1 MCWWA
6 TWEFK
11 ASWLFSVPVPTP
23 TVCLSTSLGKQNSTL
38 GEKLYILQVNFQKW
52 KLWKYCFRICYFSLL
67 LTENFLL
74 EGIILQRNL
83 IVDLRKQIS
92 PKYFSVSRILN
103 DLVTSHFHMLNLNLT
118 YCEASRKFI
127 TFQFLF
133 FFCMKYLLRELS
145 NNEICVNRKS
155 HKWQVKNIL

>member
-11 ASWLFSVPVPTP
+11 ASWLFSVPVPKP

-38 GEKLYILQVNFQKW
+38 GEKLHILQVNFQKR

-67 LTENFLL
+67 PTENFLL

-92 PKYFSVSRILN
+92 LKYFSVSRILN
-103 DLVTSHFHMLNLNLT
+103 NLVTSHFHKLILNLT
-118 YCEASRKFI
+118 NCEEGRKAP
-127 TFQFLF
+127 TFYSFFSVKYIPRKLF
-133 FFCMKYLLRELS
+133 
-145 NNEICVNRKS
+145 NNEVLYEYKIT
-155 HKWQVKNIL
+155 